1 MKIIDLSLTLSPV
14 GPEHDQPKITYTH
27 HKRGAFL
34 LGLAGLLYKG
44 RSLLDHARSLF
55 LYLTGRYRIKA
66 CQWPDGLGLAWEEV
80 KMDTHAGTHLD
91 APYHFGPTSEG
102 KPARRI
108 DEIPLEWCFSD
119 GVLLDMRHKD
129 PGSFITVDDIK
140 ESLAKTSYRI
150 KPYDIV
156 LVMTGADKFA
166 KDKRY
171 LTDYPGMSRE
181 ATLYLI
187 EQGVKIIGV
196 DSVGF
201 DRAWG
206 TMFDEY
212 IRTRDN
218 SLLWPAHFAGRERE
232 YCHMEKMANLDKIP
246 EPYGFKV
253 ACFPVK
259 VEKASAGWCRAVAIL
274 EEENG

>member
-1 MKIIDLSLTLSPV
+1 MTLSPV
-14 GPEHDQPKITYTH
+14 GPEHDQPKIAYTH
-27 HKRGAFL
+27 HKKGAFL
-34 LGLAGLLYKG
+34 LGLAGLLYMGK
-44 RSLLDHARSLF
+44 SLLDHLKSLF
-55 LYLTGRYRIKA
+55 LYLLGKYRIKA
-66 CQWPDGLGLAWEEV
+66 CQWPDGLGLAWEDV
-80 KMDTHAGTHLD
+80 QMDTHAGTHLD

-102 KPARRI
+102 KPAKRI

-119 GVLLDMRHKD
+119 GVLLDMRHKE
-129 PGSFITVDDIK
+129 PGSFINVLDIK
-140 ESLAKTSYRI
+140 KASLKISYQI

-156 LVMTGADKFA
+156 LIMTGADKFA
-166 KDKRY
+166 KEKRY
-171 LTDYPGMSRE
+171 VSDYPGMSKE

-187 EQGVKIIGV
+187 EQGVKIVGI

-246 EPYGFKV
+246 KPYGFKV

-259 VEKASAGWCRAVAIL
+259 VENGSAGWCRAVAIL
-274 EEENG
+274 EE